1 MIADSKF
8 KMKSVVRLRRERER
22 ENDCSYS
29 EWGRF
34 FGLN

>member
-22 ENDCSYS
+22 ERMIAATVNGADS
-29 EWGRF
+29 
-34 FGLN
+34 LA

>member
-22 ENDCSYS
+22 MIAATVNGADS
-29 EWGRF
+29 
-34 FGLN
+34 LA